1 MKTIIISSDHN
12 GVTDKQQ
19 LKSFLKGEGH
29 RVIDIGPFAP
39 NVSVD
44 YVDYA
49 AQLSTIVSNKEADRG
64 ILICGTGVGMSIV
77 ANRYPGVRA
86 VLAHN
91 ELTAIKSREHNDS
104 NVLCLGSWLSSQ
116 IEMREMSR
124 MWLEEAW
131 GEGRHIKRTT
141 KIDNNSGI
149 VLTNGVF
156 DILHK
161 GHLELLKFSK
171 IQGTNVVVAID
182 SDRRVRELKGNDRP
196 INSEEDRRRI
206 LESIM
211 YVDEVVIFD
220 STKELQDLYETLS
233 PEVVVKGSEW
243 TANEV
248 RERDGIPDGIQVK
261 VYPLVGEYST
271 TNVMHKIR
279 DMETCE
285 KI

>member
-1 MKTIIISSDHN
+1 
-12 GVTDKQQ
+12 
-19 LKSFLKGEGH
+19 
-29 RVIDIGPFAP
+29 
-39 NVSVD
+39 
-44 YVDYA
+44 
-49 AQLSTIVSNKEADRG
+49 
-64 ILICGTGVGMSIV
+64 
-77 ANRYPGVRA
+77 
-86 VLAHN
+86 
-91 ELTAIKSREHNDS
+91 
-104 NVLCLGSWLSSQ
+104 
-116 IEMREMSR
+116 

-248 RERDGIPDGIQVK
+248 RERDGIPDGIQVRFILLL
-261 VYPLVGEYST
+261 VNTQPLTLCIRIRIWRHARKLKYLVVGDT
-271 TNVMHKIR
+271 IL
-279 DMETCE
+279 DETIEFGACGLSLE
-285 KI
+285 FLLLRLH

>member
-1 MKTIIISSDHN
+1 
-12 GVTDKQQ
+12 
-19 LKSFLKGEGH
+19 
-29 RVIDIGPFAP
+29 
-39 NVSVD
+39 
-44 YVDYA
+44 
-49 AQLSTIVSNKEADRG
+49 
-64 ILICGTGVGMSIV
+64 
-77 ANRYPGVRA
+77 
-86 VLAHN
+86 
-91 ELTAIKSREHNDS
+91 
-104 NVLCLGSWLSSQ
+104 
-116 IEMREMSR
+116 

-182 SDRRVRELKGNDRP
+182 SDRRVRELKGNNRP

-206 LESIM
+206 LESIK

-220 STKELQDLYETLS
+220 STEELQDLYETLS
-233 PEVVVKGSEW
+233 PEVIVKGSEW

-248 RERDGIPDGIQVK
+248 RERDGIPGSIQVK

>member
-64 ILICGTGVGMSIV
+64 ILICGTGVGMSIA